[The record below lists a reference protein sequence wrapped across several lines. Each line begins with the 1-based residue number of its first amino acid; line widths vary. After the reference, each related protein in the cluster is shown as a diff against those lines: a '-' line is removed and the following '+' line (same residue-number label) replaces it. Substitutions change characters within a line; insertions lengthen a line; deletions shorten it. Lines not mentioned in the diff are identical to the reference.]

1 MCIRDSFKSDL
12 GEAVFRDLYVGASLL
27 HLPTQTLH
35 LGDRQAG
42 IMSDDDD
49 LGGLEDLA
57 KGGDGLAFSRAIQKL
72 SPVGGSSYGTA
83 GLMPAVP
90 R

>member
-1 MCIRDSFKSDL
+1 
-12 GEAVFRDLYVGASLL
+12 
-27 HLPTQTLH
+27 
-35 LGDRQAG
+35 
-42 IMSDDDD
+42 MSDDDD